1 MVGQRTFKI
10 AMINSSS
17 WDSTS
22 KLPISAASNDPEAV
36 PPAATA
42 SVYPAAPLCAWIS
55 SSESLATFSAMVCP
69 RVTSSFLP
77 LGVTLPSLMVI
88 SIVMVLVL
96 VALGVGL
103 TGLVTVAL
111 AVFELGS
118 TVLGSTVLG
127 AAALGAAEPGGDKL
141 GAVALGGALTTGAV
155 SGLVHPDIIK
165 ATLSTAAALM
175 SILEPRTVSRS
186 SFTC

>member
-1 MVGQRTFKI
+1 
-10 AMINSSS
+10 
-17 WDSTS
+17 
-22 KLPISAASNDPEAV
+22 
-36 PPAATA
+36 
-42 SVYPAAPLCAWIS
+42 
-55 SSESLATFSAMVCP
+55 
-69 RVTSSFLP
+69 
-77 LGVTLPSLMVI
+77 MVI

-103 TGLVTVAL
+103 TGLVAAAL
-111 AVFELGS
+111 AVF
-118 TVLGSTVLG
+118 VLGSTVLE
-127 AAALGAAEPGGDKL
+127 AALGAAEPGGDEL
-141 GAVALGGALTTGAV
+141 GAVALGGALTTGGV